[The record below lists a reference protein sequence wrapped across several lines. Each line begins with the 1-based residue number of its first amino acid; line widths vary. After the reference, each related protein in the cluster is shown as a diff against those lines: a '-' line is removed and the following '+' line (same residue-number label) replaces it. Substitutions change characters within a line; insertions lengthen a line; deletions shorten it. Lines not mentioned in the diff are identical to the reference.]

1 MKIYLKATHLDLK
14 QDQMSLYLM
23 DLCLV
28 EYKMTKFAHLSWL
41 QLFCTL
47 LSVVFMDINNG
58 PRLLNG
64 IQTTMK
70 ISLCKPFIFLAF

>member
-1 MKIYLKATHLDLK
+1 MKIYLKATQLDLK

-47 LSVVFMDINNG
+47 LRGCLVTSE
-58 PRLLNG
+58 
-64 IQTTMK
+64 
-70 ISLCKPFIFLAF
+70 